1 MEIHLKSLLQGARES
16 TGTVVIIDVYR
27 AFTTAAVAFQR
38 GAEKIIFVAR
48 IQDGLALRIDS
59 VPFAINVT
67 PEDGLLV
74 ARPEPV

>member
-38 GAEKIIFVAR
+38 GAEKIIFSSPGSKMA
-48 IQDGLALRIDS
+48 
-59 VPFAINVT
+59 
-67 PEDGLLV
+67 
-74 ARPEPV
+74 